1 MSALILH
8 HYPSSP
14 FAQKIRSVLGF
25 KQLAWKSVII
35 PSISPKPDLV
45 ALTGGYRKT
54 PVLQVGADIYCD
66 TALICD
72 VLEHIQ
78 PEPVLYPPHLKGVSR
93 VFAQWADSTLF
104 WASMAYNL

>member
-1 MSALILH
+1 M
-8 HYPSSP
+8 
-14 FAQKIRSVLGF
+14 
-25 KQLAWKSVII
+25 
-35 PSISPKPDLV
+35 
-45 ALTGGYRKT
+45 
-54 PVLQVGADIYCD
+54 LQVGADIYCD

-104 WASMAYNL
+104 WASMATTCSPKALRCCLPACRPLPPRRLQKTARP